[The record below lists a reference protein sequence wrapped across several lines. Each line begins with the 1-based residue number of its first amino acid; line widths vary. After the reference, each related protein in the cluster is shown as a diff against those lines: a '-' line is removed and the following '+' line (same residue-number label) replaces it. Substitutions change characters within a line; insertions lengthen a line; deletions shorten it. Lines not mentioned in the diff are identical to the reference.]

1 MMEQDVFTEV
11 DGKINLDINNLN
23 ASCITS
29 PNNAFSLDSEGNLVV
44 NTITTSNPSTINFDA
59 IYPVGSIY
67 LSVNNV
73 NPSNLFGGVWERING
88 YYLYAGEGGATNGSN
103 TSGAASGNTG
113 STALTVNQIPSHT
126 HSVKG
131 TYDYAFTLSKAGEID
146 WFKSYNATNAK
157 WAPTYFNGTTPSWSK
172 LTALATGG
180 GAGHT
185 HTLNSHTHAVT
196 PLRFEVYMWKRVS

>member
-88 YYLYAGEGGATNGSN
+88 YYLYAGEGGVTNGSN

-113 STALTVNQIPSHT
+113 STALTVNQIPAHRHDSIQ
-126 HSVKG
+126 
-131 TYDYAFTLSKAGEID
+131 YDNGVCVSLSASGNTG
-146 WFKSYNATNAK
+146 YNLDAWNRT
-157 WAPTYFNGTTPSWSK
+157 GSK
-172 LTALATGG
+172 TESDMQTSFTGG